1 MKRLAVIVTAT
12 AAATLGLAS
21 PSYAYH
27 CYNASNP
34 VNLNASKG
42 TYNVSTDTFEAT
54 NPGLQKR
61 LADNPDADIPGGRI
75 TYTVNS
81 PTGEVTPL
89 VTVYAHKKGVIPNG
103 QKGPSDHGVNYLSGP

>member
-21 PSYAYH
+21 PSYAFH

-42 TYNVSTDTFEAT
+42 TFNLDTNTFEAT
-54 NPGLQKR
+54 NPGLQKK
-61 LADNPDADIPGGRI
+61 LADNPDADFSGGRI
-75 TYTVNS
+75 TYS
-81 PTGEVTPL
+81 SGGEPL
-89 VTVYAHKKGVIPNG
+89 VTVYAHKKGAIPNG
-103 QKGPSDHGVNYLSGP
+103 ENGPTDHGVNYLSGE